1 MFPSLREGFGSPPLE
16 AAAMGCPVIC
26 STSDSLPEITMKLL
40 YYYEHPMNDK
50 ELAGKIMEVLDK
62 YPDRTHLEEIAEN
75 YKTVYSVDVVGKRIY
90 DYLISKI
97 D

>member
-1 MFPSLREGFGSPPLE
+1 
-16 AAAMGCPVIC
+16 MG
-26 STSDSLPEITMKLL
+26 LL

-50 ELAGKIMEVLDK
+50 ELAEKMMEVLDK
-62 YPDRTHLEEIAEN
+62 YPDRTHLEKIAEN
-75 YKTVYSVDVVGKRIY
+75 YKAVYSVDVVGKRIY

>member
-1 MFPSLREGFGSPPLE
+1 
-16 AAAMGCPVIC
+16 
-26 STSDSLPEITMKLL
+26 
-40 YYYEHPMNDK
+40 
-50 ELAGKIMEVLDK
+50 MEVLDK
-62 YPDRTHLEEIAEN
+62 YPDRIHLEEIAEN